1 VREGDLI
8 ETLFKNH
15 PDNTVAHNID
25 FHAATGPGGGGEAS
39 FVAPGHSATF
49 SWRAMAPGLY
59 LYHCVA
65 APAGLHLANG
75 MYGLILVEPKHG
87 MPKVDREFFIVQSEF
102 YTDAPFGTRGD
113 RMFSLEKALR
123 EEPDY
128 VVFNGRVGA
137 LMGENAL
144 RVKAGESVRLY
155 LGNAGPSLLSS
166 FHIVGEI
173 FDNVYGEGGSQV
185 SQHDVQSTLVP
196 VGGSSMVEF
205 VADVPGSYQLVD
217 HSMFRAFNKG
227 AMGAMEVQGAAR
239 PDIFSGKL
247 NEQVYNP
254 GTRLQRV
261 AVSIPSV
268 SAPAINLTSGA
279 DRYTT
284 VAEGSLEHGK
294 QIYNEVCSACHQ
306 VDGQGMQGI
315 FPPLANSDYLMSDS
329 DRAVRILLEG
339 LSGPITVNG
348 KQYQGV
354 MPKLALTE
362 ASIAAVLSYV
372 RTSFGNNGS
381 HIKVDDVVRIRAS
394 LPKMKQSSQK
404 VVTDA
409 P

>member
-1 VREGDLI
+1 
-8 ETLFKNH
+8 
-15 PDNTVAHNID
+15 
-25 FHAATGPGGGGEAS
+25 
-39 FVAPGHSATF
+39 
-49 SWRAMAPGLY
+49 
-59 LYHCVA
+59 
-65 APAGLHLANG
+65 
-75 MYGLILVEPKHG
+75 

-102 YTDAPFGTRGD
+102 YTDAPFGTRGN
-113 RMFSLEKALR
+113 RVFSLEKALR

-185 SQHDVQSTLVP
+185 SQHHVQSTLVP

-227 AMGAMEVQGAAR
+227 AMGAMEVEGAAR

-254 GTRLQRV
+254 GTRLPRV
-261 AVSIPSV
+261 AASIPSV
-268 SAPAINLTSGA
+268 SPPAIKPTRAA
-279 DRYTT
+279 DRHTT
-284 VAEGSLEHGK
+284 VTQGSLERGK
-294 QIYNEVCSACHQ
+294 KIYSDVCSACHQ
-306 VDGQGMQGI
+306 ADGQGMPGI
-315 FPPLANSDYLMSDS
+315 VPPLANSDYLMSDS

-354 MPKLALTE
+354 MPNLALAE
-362 ASIAAVLSYV
+362 ADIAAVLSYV
-372 RTSFGNNGS
+372 RTNFGNRGS
-381 HIKVDDVVRIRAS
+381 HIKVDDIARIRAS
-394 LPKMKQSSQK
+394 LAKMKQSSLK
-404 VVTDA
+404 VVTGA